1 MDDVIESFA
10 QQRLKVDDEHTLY
23 IEQSGNPD
31 GIPVIFLHGG
41 PGSGCQPGHRRLFN
55 QQRFHVVAMD
65 QRGAGRS
72 TPHSS
77 LNNNTTWHLVS
88 DLEKLRNEL
97 GIEKW
102 MVVGGSWGATLA
114 LAYAQSHPEQ
124 VSAIALRS
132 LFLGTKVEL
141 QRAFIDIPK
150 VIYPELYAR
159 FIKYLPESE
168 QADPLPAYYKRILDS
183 NPEIHLPAAYIWHDY
198 ERALSQIVSSS
209 PLLETINQIESS
221 NIQALNRPTPNTPRM
236 EAHYFS
242 QDCFFDE
249 NQLLTNMNRIADIP
263 GGIVQSRFDLLC
275 PPITSFKIA
284 ENWSNGQ
291 LRMVEAAGHAQNEP
305 GVFDTLCGLIHDLAD
320 NIQ

>member
-31 GIPVIFLHGG
+31 GIPVVFLHGG
-41 PGSGCQPGHRRLFN
+41 PGSSCQPSHRRLFD
-55 QQRFHVVAMD
+55 QQQFHVVAMD

-77 LNNNTTWHLVS
+77 LINNTTWDLVN

-97 GIEKW
+97 NIEKW

-114 LAYAQSHPEQ
+114 MAYAQRHPER

-132 LFLGTKVEL
+132 LFLGTAAEL
-141 QRAFIDIPK
+141 QRAFVEVPK
-150 VIYPELYAR
+150 VIYPELYVG
-159 FIKYLPESE
+159 FLQYLPESE
-168 QADPLPAYYKRILDS
+168 QHELLTSYYRRILDP

-209 PLLETINQIESS
+209 PLLETINQIKSS
-221 NIQALNRPTPNTPRM
+221 NIQDLKRPTPSTPRM

-242 QDCFFDE
+242 QNCFLNE
-249 NQLLTNMNRIADIP
+249 NQLLNDMDCITDIP

-275 PPITSFKIA
+275 PPATSYAVA

-291 LRMVEAAGHAQNEP
+291 VRMVEAAGHAQNEP
-305 GVFDTLCGLIHDLAD
+305 GVFDALRGLIHDLAD